1 MSTGITRAAS
11 QDLSYDLIYNRNKTE
26 SVTFPAM
33 LGSWCSEFLFA
44 QGARASCTV
53 HDLQSLSDAQCQ
65 QSHQSRGVAGG
76 RTPLLVFLSM
86 WTHMSV
92 VSCFCPSCVRWPSKQ
107 WAVTGC
113 AVRDHLGSV
122 FTAHVLESEVCGL
135 RLQTV
140 WWRWGWR
147 GGSSAYVRRHS
158 SQVIPAH
165 ALHGH
170 VCPVGCLV
178 EGIMGSELEDRFSSQ
193 LYCF

>member
-1 MSTGITRAAS
+1 
-11 QDLSYDLIYNRNKTE
+11 
-26 SVTFPAM
+26 M

-44 QGARASCTV
+44 QWAQASCTV

-86 WTHMSV
+86 WTHISV
-92 VSCFCPSCVRWPSKQ
+92 VSCFCPSYVRWPSKQ

-113 AVRDHLGSV
+113 AVGDRLGSI

-140 WWRWGWR
+140 WWKWGWR
-147 GGSSAYVRRHS
+147 GGSSACVQRHS
-158 SQVIPAH
+158 SRVIPAH
-165 ALHGH
+165 ALHSH
-170 VCPVGCLV
+170 ICPAGW
-178 EGIMGSELEDRFSSQ
+178 GSSGRNHGLRTGRQVFIPALLFLAGWPYTHPPSPDVLICEKSEVRW
-193 LYCF
+193 YM